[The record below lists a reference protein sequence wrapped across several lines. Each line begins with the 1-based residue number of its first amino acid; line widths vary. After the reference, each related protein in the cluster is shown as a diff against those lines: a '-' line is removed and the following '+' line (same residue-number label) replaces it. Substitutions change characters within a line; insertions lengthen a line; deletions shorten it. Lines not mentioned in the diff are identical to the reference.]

1 MIWLQ
6 LPDIERMKILNAVG
20 GITQLSTAAIE
31 KDWWVAVVPD
41 ACFRTPWAGQL
52 AFKGGTS
59 LIMTGVSHGRVGA
72 MMMVFHAVSVTFLC
86 GIFFGYFFL

>member
-6 LPDIERMKILNAVG
+6 LPDIERKKVLNAVG

-31 KDWWVAVVPD
+31 KDWWVTVVLY
-41 ACFRTPWAGQL
+41 ACFRTPWARQL

-59 LIMTGVSHGRVGA
+59 LSKAWGLIERFRRHRSSTGPCCPGFSR
-72 MMMVFHAVSVTFLC
+72 
-86 GIFFGYFFL
+86 